1 MRLTSKIEEMAGV
14 MHGAASA
21 DVEAQAELQAAL
33 EQLDEEN
40 RALRSRIFG
49 PPEET
54 EA

>member
-21 DVEAQAELQAAL
+21 DVEAQAELQATL
-33 EQLDEEN
+33 EQLEQEN
-40 RALRSRIFG
+40 QALRSRVFG
-49 PPEET
+49 SPEET